1 MSLSSPSRGLPL
13 MKLWLQGHW
22 GNKCESGRERVTE
35 FLTGISDLKDLSL
48 TEKHVKGKSH

>member
-1 MSLSSPSRGLPL
+1 

-35 FLTGISDLKDLSL
+35 FLTGICDLKDLSL